1 MRVVNVPVGN
11 VHGFA
16 FVRGTQG
23 WVLTIAALK
32 AVQHLIAR
40 TTLALGSR
48 SVGDCER
55 SSRHSPV
62 HAFLALSSE
71 AVTGAGADG

>member
-1 MRVVNVPVGN
+1 MLNSTEKIGRIVNTELESGAHK
-11 VHGFA
+11 HGFTLA
-16 FVRGTQG
+16 PGVT
-23 WVLTIAALK
+23 
-32 AVQHLIAR
+32 
-40 TTLALGSR
+40 TTLALGLL